1 MARRR
6 ERYSILY
13 EGDFGLSAL
22 AGELSTTDRSPDEA
36 LSLRLAGEVAALAEG
51 EGAVELGV
59 DVRCLLDSPLPD
71 DVIRTVW
78 LAATHGRFDPAQCES
93 GVRGWLHRLAE
104 HLPEPEPERTTGQA
118 WSIRPSIDEEELRT
132 AVVAEIRTSAGALG
146 RRVADS
152 GHDAPA
158 SGALAES
165 LEAVVRQG
173 DGDLGLRFLLRVLK
187 AYDVPVGKD
196 QYDRLMAL
204 DTALG
209 FPGPLV
215 YGGLNVLWP
224 PIDPARR
231 DASGDFGLSDL
242 TWWFEGTWQED
253 TARER
258 VRRAAAAD
266 DSAQTPGSAAALL
279 LTDTQR
285 LLGSSLTSRTIETLW
300 LSATARGYSLDRLGV
315 DARDWLR
322 LIKSVC
328 EERLKEVAP
337 GYCPTAPPPPTG
349 PRDAVLRVV
358 REAAPLLTGVAIG
371 PYGGPIPGPTALAA
385 VEEVT
390 THVDADLGFRM
401 LLRLLRVTSASLTE
415 EQYRRL
421 HELGKRFGYGDAH
434 LTEALDL

>member
-1 MARRR
+1 MARRP

-22 AGELSTTDRSPDEA
+22 AGELSTTDHSPDETV
-36 LSLRLAGEVAALAEG
+36 SLHLAGEIAALAEG

-59 DVRCLLDSPLPD
+59 DVRCLLDSPLADD
-71 DVIRTVW
+71 DVRTVW
-78 LAATHGRFDPAQCES
+78 LAATQGRFDPAQCES
-93 GVRGWLHRLAE
+93 GVRGWLRRLAE
-104 HLPEPEPERTTGQA
+104 HLPEPESERAADQG
-118 WSIRPSIDEEELRT
+118 WSVRPTIDEEELRT
-132 AVVAEIRTSAGALG
+132 AVATEIRTSAGALG

-152 GHDAPA
+152 GHVAPP

-173 DGDLGLRFLLRVLK
+173 DGDLGLRFLLGMLK

-204 DTALG
+204 GTALG

-215 YGGLNVLWP
+215 YDGLNVLWP

-231 DASGDFGLSDL
+231 DASGDFGFSAL
-242 TWWFEGTWQED
+242 TWWFEGAWQED

-285 LLGSSLTSRTIETLW
+285 LLGSSLPSRTIETLW
-300 LSATARGYSLDRLGV
+300 LSATARGYNIDRIGT

-322 LIKSVC
+322 LIGSLC
-328 EERLKEVAP
+328 EERLKEASP
-337 GYCPTAPPPPTG
+337 CYRHTAPPTRTG
-349 PRDAVLRVV
+349 PREAVLGLV
-358 REAAPLLTGVAIG
+358 RETAPLLRDVSIS
-371 PYGGPIPGPTALAA
+371 PHWEPIPGPAALAA
-385 VEEVT
+385 VEEVAA
-390 THVDADLGFRM
+390 HVDADLGFRM
-401 LLRLLRVTSASLTE
+401 LLRLLRVVSPSLTE
-415 EQYRRL
+415 EQYGRF
-421 HELGKRFGYGDAH
+421 HELGRRFGYGDAH
-434 LTEALDL
+434 VTEVLDL